1 MDSLDPLVEREV
13 VEESTEPT
21 TELSVL
27 RRDRLVPFSSKDL
40 ELVVMERIVL
50 SLTTLQMEPIVALQ
64 LLSPEKPRDL
74 LAATELDSAPPIQT
88 ELLVLREV
96 EDLEGVV
103 DLTLTLEVS
112 SFTHFQVDLR
122 PLLFQLNQ
130 PSQTLLL
137 LQ

>member
-130 PSQTLLL
+130 PSQTFLL